1 MKTLEEYEEL
11 IRQWGESKGIY
22 AQSTWQK
29 QLEKWGSERAE
40 LLYAETDKER
50 MDAFGDQYVCLVHV
64 RNMYDEIIKGESRV
78 YAFAH
83 SEDVEIAIM
92 WRDFDGALRE
102 IGDLA
107 ELYGY
112 EIIECVDMAVTT
124 IFKRTGKMVNGIFEK
139 DA

>member
-11 IRQWGESKGIY
+11 IRQWGEDKGIY

-40 LLYAETDKER
+40 LLYAETHKKR

-64 RNMYDEIIKGESRV
+64 RNMYTGVTRLVTSYYGELTSLDRQIMNMNFRG
-78 YAFAH
+78 AQTTLISEMKH
-83 SEDVEIAIM
+83 S
-92 WRDFDGALRE
+92 
-102 IGDLA
+102 
-107 ELYGY
+107 GY
-112 EIIECVDMAVTT
+112 HPLECIDMAVTT
-124 IFKRTGKMVNGIFEK
+124 ILNRTGKMVNGIFEK